1 MVVMVMK
8 ESSKNKD
15 IVTNKKKRI
24 FMSCFFIVLAV
35 LTIFSV
41 TMGNASFSFEEFVAF
56 VREANIFYLI
66 LAFGAMFLF
75 VFFEGLALKSI
86 ASSFG
91 YKKKAR
97 DGLVYS
103 SADIYF
109 SAITP
114 SATGGQPMSAYFM
127 HKDGIPGTI
136 ITITL
141 LYNLMMYTSSFLVLV
156 LGTFLIKPSIFLSL
170 TFLSKLLII
179 LGAVG
184 QVGLFLGFYF
194 LLYKD
199 KLLEKLCSFGIKL
212 GTKLHIIKNPDKY
225 LNKLHKVMGEYK
237 EYAAMI
243 KSNKQVGIKALLY
256 NVLQRLS
263 QVGVVLFVFLAT
275 NGNVSELFSIW
286 TIQLYV
292 TLGAYCVP
300 IPGGMGVS
308 DYIMLDGFNNI
319 MELNRAANLQL
330 LSRTISFYCCIVICG
345 MIVLVRTMKMMRGK
359 KR

>member
-1 MVVMVMK
+1 MK
-8 ESSKNKD
+8 ESSNGKD
-15 IVTNKKKRI
+15 IATNKKKRI
-24 FMSCFFIVLAV
+24 LMSCFFIILAG

-41 TMGNASFSFEEFVAF
+41 TSGNASFSFKDFISFVK
-56 VREANIFYLI
+56 EANIFYLL

-114 SATGGQPMSAYFM
+114 SASGGQPMSAYFM

-156 LGTFLIKPSIFLSL
+156 LVTFLINPSIFLNL
-170 TFLSKLLII
+170 NFLSKLLIV
-179 LGAVG
+179 LGAIG
-184 QVGLFLGFYF
+184 QVGLFLVFYF

-199 KLLEKLCSFGIKL
+199 KVLEKLCSFGIKVGSKIHL
-212 GTKLHIIKNPDKY
+212 IKNPDKY
-225 LNKLHKVMGEYK
+225 FDKLKRMMSEYK
-237 EYAAMI
+237 EYALMI
-243 KSNKQVGIKALLY
+243 KNNKKVGFKALLY
-256 NVLQRLS
+256 NVLQRLA
-263 QVGVVLFVFLAT
+263 QVGVVLLVFLAT
-275 NGNVSELFSIW
+275 NGNLSELFSIW

-292 TLGAYCVP
+292 ILGAYCVP

-319 MELNRAANLQL
+319 MELNKAANLQL
-330 LSRTISFYCCIVICG
+330 LSRTVSFYCCVVICG
-345 MIVLVRTMKMMRGK
+345 MIVLARMILIMRGK
-359 KR
+359 KK

>member
-1 MVVMVMK
+1 MK
-8 ESSKNKD
+8 ENSKNKD
-15 IVTNKKKRI
+15 IVNNKKKRI
-24 FMSCFFIVLAV
+24 LLSCFFILLAG

-41 TMGNASFSFEEFVAF
+41 TMGNASFSFEEFVSF
-56 VREANIFYLI
+56 VKHANVFYLV

-75 VFFEGLALKSI
+75 ILFEGLALKSI

-91 YKKKAR
+91 YKKKVR

-114 SATGGQPMSAYFM
+114 SASGGQPMSAYFM
-127 HKDGIPGTI
+127 HKDGIPMSI

-141 LYNLMMYTSSFLVLV
+141 FYNLMMYISSFLVLIV
-156 LGTFLIKPSIFLSL
+156 VTFLLKPSIFFSLS
-170 TFLSKLLII
+170 FLSKLLII
-179 LGAVG
+179 LGAIG
-184 QVGLFLGFYF
+184 QVSLFLIFYF

-199 KLLEKLCSFGIKL
+199 KILEKLCSFAIKV
-212 GTKLHIIKNPDKY
+212 GTKLHLVKNPDEHLK
-225 LNKLHKVMGEYK
+225 KLYKMMGEYK
-237 EYAAMI
+237 EYASMI
-243 KSNKQVGIKALLY
+243 KSNRMVGIKAFLY
-256 NVLQRLS
+256 NVLQRFA
-263 QVGVVLFVFLAT
+263 QIGVVLLVFLAT

-292 TLGAYCVP
+292 ILGAYCVP
-300 IPGGMGVS
+300 IPGGMGVT

-319 MELNRAANLQL
+319 MDLSMAANLQL

-345 MIVLVRTMKMMRGK
+345 MIVLVRTMLIMRGK